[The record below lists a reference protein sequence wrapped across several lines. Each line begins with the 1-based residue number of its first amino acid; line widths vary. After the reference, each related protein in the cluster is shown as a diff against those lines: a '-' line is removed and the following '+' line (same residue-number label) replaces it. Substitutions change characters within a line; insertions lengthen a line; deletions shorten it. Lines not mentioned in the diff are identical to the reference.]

1 MSKRKRR
8 KKKPS
13 GGGTVRNVP
22 TGKLDSLGRPIYVS
36 GVKKDKPATQGSSAN
51 PKPSELPKPAGG
63 FTPGN
68 MPKKKSTRTTR
79 SVLDERYP
87 LKGEYSDKAIDDA
100 DSYLAPGNN
109 PNARGMRRHVE
120 NIERKHF
127 SADSV
132 GGTIEASSLR
142 ELLVMASSER
152 VDGLNG
158 NDTEELIGRGAVPGW
173 VNSDTHRYIL
183 VDVPGKSGVKSA
195 ASLPDDTVVYLTQK
209 SPETKPSFTVVSER
223 EDVDCATII
232 IGTPP
237 GSEEERVVTAMPGIP
252 ASQRTTIPPDK
263 MPDFVE
269 LSKNGELTIGKVK
282 EVLGDGNFSVLTAAS
297 ADGISTW
304 DGSVN
309 RIKDPRVARAMERV
323 QRRNSEA
330 TPDGGS
336 GESDVLRGDSK

>member
-1 MSKRKRR
+1 MDRRKRR

-13 GGGTVRNVP
+13 GGGAVRNVP

-36 GVKKDKPATQGSSAN
+36 GVKKDKSATGGSSVI
-51 PKPSELPKPAGG
+51 PKPSGLPKPTGG

-68 MPKKKSTRTTR
+68 MPKKKPARTTR

-109 PNARGMRRHVE
+109 PNARGMRKHIE

-152 VDGLNG
+152 VAGLKG
-158 NDTEELIGRGAVPGW
+158 NDTEELIDRGVAPSR

-209 SPETKPSFTVVSER
+209 SPETKPSFAVVSER
-223 EDVDCATII
+223 ADVDCATII

-237 GSEEERVVTAMPGIP
+237 GSEEERVVTAMPGTP

-263 MPDFVE
+263 IPDFIE
-269 LSKNGELTIGKVK
+269 LSKNDGLTIGKVK

-297 ADGISTW
+297 AEGISTW

-309 RIKDPRVARAMERV
+309 KIKDPRVARAMERA

>member
-1 MSKRKRR
+1 MAKRKRR
-8 KKKPS
+8 KGKPS
-13 GGGTVRNVP
+13 GGGAVRNVP

-36 GVKKDKPATQGSSAN
+36 GAKKDKPTTKGSSTT
-51 PKPSELPKPAGG
+51 PKPSELPTPAGG
-63 FTPGN
+63 VTPGN
-68 MPKKKSTRTTR
+68 MPKKKPARTTR
-79 SVLDERYP
+79 GVLDERYP
-87 LKGEYSDKAIDDA
+87 LKGKYSDKAIDDA

-109 PNARGMRRHVE
+109 PNARGMRRHIE
-120 NIERKHF
+120 NIEKKHF
-127 SADSV
+127 SKDSV

-152 VDGLNG
+152 IDGLNG
-158 NDTEELIGRGAVPGW
+158 NDTEELIARGASPGR

-223 EDVDCATII
+223 ADVDCATII

-252 ASQRTTIPPDK
+252 ASQRTTIPPGK
-263 MPDFVE
+263 IPDFVE
-269 LSKNGELTIGKVK
+269 LSKNDGLTIGKVK

-297 ADGISTW
+297 AEGISTW
-304 DGSVN
+304 DGGVD
-309 RIKDPRVARAMERV
+309 RIKDPRVARAMARTAERG
-323 QRRNSEA
+323 SGA

-336 GESDVLRGDSK
+336 DKSDVLRGDDK